1 MPTPTVADTLTDTPR
16 PPVRADVRTIL
27 GLALPALAVL
37 AATPLYLLWDT
48 AWVGRLGAVELAS
61 LAAGTTV
68 LTQVTTQ
75 LTFLS
80 YGTTARA
87 ARRFG
92 AGDRTGAVAE
102 GVQATWVAL
111 AVGATLAVTVALVA
125 APVTGWLAGD
135 GEDATR
141 IAREATRWLH
151 VACLAII
158 PALTVMAGNGWL
170 RGIADT
176 RHPLWFTLAGLVP
189 VAVAVPWSV
198 SRYGIIGSAWA
209 TVAGETVTAC
219 CFVACLVRTWRQ
231 VGDGRPVRPTWSV
244 ILPQLVAGR
253 DLILR
258 SLGFQVAFVSAAAV
272 SARSGSGALAAHQV
286 LLQLWNLLT
295 LLLDSVAVAAQALVG
310 AALGAGARDAS
321 RQVARN
327 VLRFSVGAG
336 SVLAVVLALGA
347 TVLPGLFTTDDDV
360 RGALHSAWWVLVV
373 MAVVGG
379 VVFALDGV
387 LLGAGD
393 VAFLRTAT
401 IVSLACGFIPG
412 VLVAGAADLGLTGV
426 WCGLLAFLL
435 LRLAAV
441 ALRYRSDRWQRTGV
455 N

>member
-1 MPTPTVADTLTDTPR
+1 M
-16 PPVRADVRTIL
+16 RADVRTIL

-111 AVGATLAVTVALVA
+111 AVGAALAVTVTLVA

-135 GEDATR
+135 GGDATR
-141 IAREATRWLH
+141 IASEATRWLH

-176 RHPLWFTLAGLVP
+176 RRPLWFTLAGLVP

-219 CFVACLVRTWRQ
+219 CFATCLVRTWRQ

-244 ILPQLVAGR
+244 IRPQLVAGR

-272 SARSGSGALAAHQV
+272 SARSGPGALAAHQV

-327 VLRFSVGAG
+327 VLRFSVVAG
-336 SVLAVVLALGA
+336 SALAVVLALGV
-347 TVLPGLFTTDDDV
+347 TVLPGLFTTDDEV
-360 RGALHSAWWVLVV
+360 LGALYSAWWVLVV

-412 VLVAGAADLGLTGV
+412 VLVAGAADLGLAGV

-441 ALRYRSDRWQRTGV
+441 ALRYRSDRWQRTGA